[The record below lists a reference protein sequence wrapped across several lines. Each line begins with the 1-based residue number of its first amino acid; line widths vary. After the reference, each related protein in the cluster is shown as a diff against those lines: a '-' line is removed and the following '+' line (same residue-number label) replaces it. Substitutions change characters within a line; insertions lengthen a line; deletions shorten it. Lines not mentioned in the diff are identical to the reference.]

1 MPAVTRRLFCTA
13 AVTATAGGLS
23 GCNRSFSGFP
33 SLGGLFGASRSSRSG
48 RTIDR
53 PDYRVAYGPAQGEP
67 YPLPA
72 LSYTRINPAFLR
84 QDVVYL
90 GPEEPGSI
98 VVDPQARQLF
108 FVQSEGRA
116 TRYGVG
122 VGRAGFGWSGVAQIN
137 MKRTWPDWIPPQE
150 MVAREPAIQSQL
162 VMTERGLGV
171 PGGPDSPLGARA
183 TYLFARGGDTGYRIH
198 GTTEPETI
206 GTRISSGCIRLIN
219 QDIIHL
225 YARAT
230 EGTRVIVL
238 A

>member
-13 AVTATAGGLS
+13 GVVVSGAGLS
-23 GCNRSFSGFP
+23 GCSRTISGFP
-33 SLGGLFGASRSSRSG
+33 SLGGLFGASRSNRSG
-48 RTIDR
+48 RTIAR
-53 PDYRVAYGPAQGEP
+53 PDYRVAYGPSPNEP
-67 YPLPA
+67 FPVHGLN
-72 LSYTRINPAFLR
+72 YTRINSAFLR

-137 MKRTWPDWIPPQE
+137 MKRAWPDWIPPQE
-150 MVAREPAIQSQL
+150 MVARDPSIQSQL

-171 PGGPDSPLGARA
+171 PGGSASPLGARA
-183 TYLFARGGDTGYRIH
+183 MYLFARGGDTGYRIH

-206 GTRISSGCIRLIN
+206 GTRISSGCIRMIN

-230 EGTRVIVL
+230 EGARVIVL